1 MTAVINYL
9 FVFLV
14 IIIGLATSWED
25 IKFGKIRNKWIL
37 LGLAGGIALQAAALA
52 GGFLPTDLIFS
63 GLLNALIA
71 LLVGYLLW
79 YFDLWAAGD
88 AKLFFVFALLL
99 PLSYYSRTYLPFFPS
114 FALLVNTFVPVLLF
128 LLAQSIFFLF
138 KKFFISNDSKISKK
152 NFSIIAIRQKLLGV
166 KDNLWRNRVKY
177 AKVTIGFLLILIV
190 YFIFKNWFLGK
201 AKIGFFAL
209 ISGSMLFFVVFGLAR
224 SIISF
229 YIKSVDKKHLHFA
242 FWLFLGAILT
252 LLFQGSL
259 LSLIY

>member
-99 PLSYYSRTYLPFFPS
+99 PLSYYSRTYLPLFPS
-114 FALLVNTFVPVLLF
+114 FALLINTFVPVLIF
-128 LLAQSIFFLF
+128 LLAQSVFFLF

-152 NFSIIAIRQKLLGV
+152 NFSIITIKQKLLEL
-166 KDNLWRNRVKY
+166 KDNLRRNRVKY
-177 AKVTIGFLLILIV
+177 IKIIVGSLLILIV
-190 YFIFKNWFLGK
+190 SFIFRNWFLGK
-201 AKIGFFAL
+201 TKIGFFAL
-209 ISGSMLFFVVFGLAR
+209 ISGSMLFFAVFGLINWLA
-224 SIISF
+224 SV
-229 YIKSVDKKHLHFA
+229 YLESVDKKHLHFA
-242 FWLFLGAILT
+242 IWLFLGAILT

-259 LSLIY
+259 LRLVF